1 LIAIVILLFVTGATF
16 STASKCPSAEISCLN
31 KADCPRRQNCFKH
44 VCHDSCAVDSDC
56 CNETMHCHWG
66 ICIED
71 NLLADIYASN
81 NNRQAAKLLAARLDE
96 TTPTTAVCED
106 KSDGCAAMKE
116 FCSNNEMVK
125 EMCPKTCELCG
136 ITTPVCEDE
145 NGDCPAMKQFCNDNE
160 MVQKTCP
167 KTCELCGVT
176 ATTPMETS
184 ITASTTI
191 ASTITSSSATTS
203 TDDVCEDKSDGCAAM
218 KEFCSNNEMVKEMC
232 PKTCELC
239 GITTPG
245 TTTTATSPTTTTAAT
260 SPTTTTTATSPTS
273 TTAATSP
280 TTTTTVTSPTST
292 TAATSPTSTTA
303 AASPTTTTTATSPT
317 TTTTTSPTTTT
328 TSPPPTTTTAVTSPT
343 TTSTTPSTSRTTPSS
358 STTTSSQTQG
368 CRDTA
373 TNCLHLLSFCNAPLY
388 TNLMHQHCQK
398 TCNFCSVSPS
408 TTSNIVTTTTRP
420 DTGCQDN
427 ASNCLQLQ
435 SFCNNAIYAD
445 LMHQHCQKT
454 CNFCAACSDLASNC
468 AVMKPY
474 CENTLYNELMRK
486 NCRLTCNFC

>member
-136 ITTPVCEDE
+136 ITTP
-145 NGDCPAMKQFCNDNE
+145 
-160 MVQKTCP
+160 
-167 KTCELCGVT
+167 
-176 ATTPMETS
+176 
-184 ITASTTI
+184 
-191 ASTITSSSATTS
+191 
-203 TDDVCEDKSDGCAAM
+203 
-218 KEFCSNNEMVKEMC
+218 
-232 PKTCELC
+232 
-239 GITTPG
+239 G

-292 TAATSPTSTTA
+292 TAATS
-303 AASPTTTTTATSPT
+303 
-317 TTTTTSPTTTT
+317 
-328 TSPPPTTTTAVTSPT
+328 PTTTTAVTSPT